1 MPVNC
6 CRKKKGNQNNL
17 DEINMEKEIT
27 IVNEQRLIKLLKQN
41 SLSITD
47 SRKKI
52 LQLFLEQNGA
62 LAHGD
67 IERKAGEKFDR
78 VTVYRTLQVF
88 VDKGII
94 HTIPTADNSIRYA
107 LCKDE
112 CGEGHHHDHHVHFVC
127 NSCNN
132 TYCLDDVVTPGI
144 KLPKGYSANH
154 VEVVVEG
161 VCKNCQ

>member
-1 MPVNC
+1 ML
-6 CRKKKGNQNNL
+6 KQTAIQIDKQ
-17 DEINMEKEIT
+17 
-27 IVNEQRLIKLLKQN
+27 VNELLRKN
-41 SLSITD
+41 SLSITG

-67 IERKAGEKFDR
+67 IEKKAGEKFDR
-78 VTVYRTLQVF
+78 VTVYRTLQTF
-88 VDKGII
+88 VDKGIV

-112 CGEGHHHDHHVHFVC
+112 CSEGHHHDHHIHFVC
-127 NSCNN
+127 NNCHK
-132 TYCLDDVVTPGI
+132 TYCLDDVVTPDI
-144 KLPKGYSANH
+144 KLPKGYSAGH

-161 VCKNCQ
+161 ICKECGPLSA

>member
-1 MPVNC
+1 MSKETNIEID
-6 CRKKKGNQNNL
+6 NQ
-17 DEINMEKEIT
+17 
-27 IVNEQRLIKLLKQN
+27 VGKLLKHN
-41 SLSITD
+41 NLSVTG

-52 LQLFLEQNGA
+52 LQLFLEQTGA

-67 IERKAGEKFDR
+67 IEKRAGEKFDR
-78 VTVYRTLQVF
+78 VTVYRTLQTF

-112 CGEGHHHDHHVHFVC
+112 CSEGHHHDHHIHFVC
-127 NSCNN
+127 NSCHN
-132 TYCLDDVVTPGI
+132 TYCLDDVVTPEI
-144 KLPKGYSANH
+144 KLPKGYAAEQ